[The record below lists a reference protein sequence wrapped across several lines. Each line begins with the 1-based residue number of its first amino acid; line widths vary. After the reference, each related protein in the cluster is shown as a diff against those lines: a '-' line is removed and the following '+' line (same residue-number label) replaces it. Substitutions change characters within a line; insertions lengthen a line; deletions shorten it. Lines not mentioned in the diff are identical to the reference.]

1 MVDQDASFYL
11 MVVLAMSDQEI
22 HEKEATEIKEITD
35 KFNIKF
41 DPYFAAQEISEKFG
55 NYFSKYKPGFISV
68 SGKTFPIEQNF
79 LTIQDE
85 GGTKKIV
92 DKVFGQI
99 QDLLKEANNIKRTPQ
114 AVHHL
119 TLALQCGG

>member
-11 MVVLAMSDQEI
+11 MVVVAMSDHEI

-55 NYFSKYKPGFISV
+55 NYFK
-68 SGKTFPIEQNF
+68 
-79 LTIQDE
+79 
-85 GGTKKIV
+85 
-92 DKVFGQI
+92 
-99 QDLLKEANNIKRTPQ
+99 
-114 AVHHL
+114 
-119 TLALQCGG
+119 